1 MSLLNVLSRVSDED
15 IAETLEAVTG
25 DEILS
30 TLSKPVLAI
39 DDALILLSPQALPYL
54 ETTAKLAHE
63 RTVQQFGY
71 TIQLFTPMYISNY
84 CDNGCVYCGY
94 SHRSGIAREKLSLDD
109 IELEAKAIAETG
121 LEQVLVL
128 TGESKSCSP
137 PSYIQAAVEK
147 LVPIFSSDHIQNH

>member
-1 MSLLNVLSRVSDED
+1 MSIIDVLSSVYDED
-15 IAETLEAVTG
+15 IAETLEAITD

-30 TLSKPVLAI
+30 TLSKSVLTI
-39 DDALILLSPQALPYL
+39 EDALILLSPQALLYL
-54 ETTAKLAHE
+54 EDMAQIAHK

-94 SHRSGIAREKLSLDD
+94 SHHSGIAREKLSLED

-137 PSYIQAAVEK
+137 PSYIQAA
-147 LVPIFSSDHIQNH
+147 D